1 MVLGRDRRAALA
13 APPRDIS
20 AWTATDVARALRRAR
35 TTQGLR
41 LDEVGQGAGVSVQ
54 DLRALEAAALD
65 RFPDSLSALRAVRRS
80 ADYLGLP
87 GDQLALILMERWP
100 LRAARG
106 TPSEEPTSTV
116 PAIDAATVGVPA
128 IDAAPLTGVVARDRR
143 KRSRQ
148 ALLGAAAAAATGPG
162 TSEVVLD
169 EPTDQVVLGGA
180 EKGRVED
187 TQAVPLVTP
196 EPPPARL
203 RRHPGGDRRGI
214 DGLRVKRPAAASA
227 PDAPPAWL
235 RVVVVA
241 VVLAVLAGVTGI
253 VVTNLHHGPSRT
265 KSPAAATKKT
275 GGKSAAAA
283 AKVTFTTAPTSAT
296 SADITVGASSF
307 TVTIDAVGYA
317 AWVQVTS
324 PTQSA
329 PLFSGMLYTGQSHTF
344 AVHSSVTVETG
355 SVAGHA
361 TVSVAGRQV
370 GTYTPSAAPFYMTF
384 KAG

>member
-41 LDEVGQGAGVSVQ
+41 LDEVGQGAGVSVE

-87 GDQLALILMERWP
+87 GDQLALVLMERWP

-116 PAIDAATVGVPA
+116 PAVDATTAGVPA
-128 IDAAPLTGVVARDRR
+128 VDPAPPTEVVTGGRR

-169 EPTDQVVLGGA
+169 EPTDQVVLGGP
-180 EKGRVED
+180 GGTGVED
-187 TQAVPLVTP
+187 TQAVPLVAP
-196 EPPPARL
+196 EPPPARP
-203 RRHPGGDRRGI
+203 RRDPVGVRRGI
-214 DGLRVKRPAAASA
+214 DGLRVKRPAASA

-253 VVTNLHHGPSRT
+253 VVTNLHHSPSST
-265 KSPAAATKKT
+265 KPPAAATKKT
-275 GGKSAAAA
+275 SGKSASAA

-296 SADITVGASSF
+296 SADITVGATSF

-361 TVSVAGRQV
+361 TVTAGGKQV